1 MKLPILTWKELNA
14 TRGRMKRTK
23 LPILVLAAI
32 PNAGCVQVS
41 APEEPIVI
49 ELNITVDQ
57 TIDVNLREEVQD
69 LIENNPE
76 LFPE

>member
-1 MKLPILTWKELNA
+1 
-14 TRGRMKRTK
+14 MKRAK
-23 LPILVLAAI
+23 PAILALGAVGL
-32 PNAGCVQVS
+32 AGCVQVT